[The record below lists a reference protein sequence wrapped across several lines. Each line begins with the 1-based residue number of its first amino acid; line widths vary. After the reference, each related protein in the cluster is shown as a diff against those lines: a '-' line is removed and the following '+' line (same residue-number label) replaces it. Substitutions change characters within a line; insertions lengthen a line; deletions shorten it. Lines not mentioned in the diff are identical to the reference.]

1 MPYPK
6 FSGIDFS
13 KHDVIEFNP
22 DQPDVGKGFRC
33 GRGEFVSYIKGEKIR
48 NELRSSTSKCWLLS
62 CRDGLAAYVTLLAD
76 KLTMGTPILIDEDVR
91 YTTFPAVKVGWLAAD
106 PRAKGSG
113 SRLMEWAMEYVVLEL
128 VPRLGI
134 RFLTVDAL
142 YDADLP
148 GEPYDASGFYYKL
161 GFRFTNPDEENPP
174 SDGFRT
180 MYFDL
185 MPLIQQIN
193 QITQA

>member
-13 KHDVIEFNP
+13 KHEVIEFNP
-22 DQPDVGKGFRC
+22 DQQQDVGKGFRC

-48 NELRSSTSKCWLLS
+48 NELKSFTSKWWLVS
-62 CRDGLAAYVTLLAD
+62 CQEGIAAYITLLAD

-91 YTTFPAVKVGWLAAD
+91 YTTFPAVKIGWLAAD

-113 SRLMEWAMEYVVLEL
+113 RRLMDWAMRYVISEL

-134 RFLTVDAL
+134 RFITVDAL
-142 YDADLP
+142 FDSDFT
-148 GEPYDASGFYYKL
+148 EKPYDASGFYAKL
-161 GFRFTNPDEENPP
+161 GFRFTDPDELLPP
-174 SDGFRT
+174 VDGFRT
-180 MYFDL
+180 MHFVL
-185 MPLIQQIN
+185 MPLIQQVGKI
-193 QITQA
+193 

>member
-113 SRLMEWAMEYVVLEL
+113 SRLMNGRRKSSERRFQNYVF
-128 VPRLGI
+128 RS
-134 RFLTVDAL
+134 DA
-142 YDADLP
+142 AHSANN
-148 GEPYDASGFYYKL
+148 E
-161 GFRFTNPDEENPP
+161 
-174 SDGFRT
+174 
-180 MYFDL
+180 
-185 MPLIQQIN
+185 
-193 QITQA
+193 ITQA